1 EAREAAWRWDL
12 NRIRA
17 KGFTDNVVDLMITK
31 LRRLPA
37 ATQEALKQLSCLG
50 NSVKISTLL
59 AVHGGSEE
67 EIHSEFWEAVRAG
80 LVLRLGA
87 TYTFVHDRVLEAAY
101 ALIPESERAAVHL
114 RIGRLFVSRT
124 APEEMEE
131 KIFEIINQL
140 NRSTALIG
148 SLEER
153 EWVAEL
159 NLVAG
164 KRAKTST
171 AYASALTYFVAG
183 HRLLAEESW
192 EQRYALIFALEFQRA
207 ECEFLTGDFPA
218 GEERLSILSRRAED
232 LADSAA
238 IARLQTELYAALDQ
252 NDRAVAAS
260 LKYLRC
266 AGIDWSPHP
275 PNDEVWQEYERIW
288 QQLGS

>member
-1 EAREAAWRWDL
+1 MRAGPCRALAKLVQERTGGNAFFTIQLLTNLAEEHLLEFEAREAAWRWDL

-37 ATQEALKQLSCLG
+37 ATQEALKWLSCLG

-59 AVHGGSEE
+59 PVHGGSED
-67 EIHSEFWEAVRAG
+67 EIHSELWEAVRAG

-87 TYTFVHDRVLEAAY
+87 TYPSVHDRVQEAAY
-101 ALIPESERAAVHL
+101 ALIPESERATVHL

-131 KIFEIINQL
+131 KIFEIVNQL
-140 NRSTALIG
+140 NRGTALIG

-153 EWVAEL
+153 ERVAEL

-192 EQRYALIFALEFQRA
+192 AQRYALIFALEFQRA
-207 ECEFLTGDFPA
+207 ESRCLTGDCP
-218 GEERLSILSRRAED
+218 
-232 LADSAA
+232 
-238 IARLQTELYAALDQ
+238 
-252 NDRAVAAS
+252 
-260 LKYLRC
+260 
-266 AGIDWSPHP
+266 
-275 PNDEVWQEYERIW
+275 
-288 QQLGS
+288 

>member
-1 EAREAAWRWDL
+1 
-12 NRIRA
+12 
-17 KGFTDNVVDLMITK
+17 MITK

-37 ATQEALKQLSCLG
+37 ATQEALKQLCCLG

-87 TYTFVHDRVLEAAY
+87 TYTFVHDRVQEAAY
-101 ALIPESERAAVHL
+101 ALIPESERAAVL
-114 RIGRLFVSRT
+114 VRIGRLCVSR
-124 APEEMEE
+124 AAAEEMEE
-131 KIFEIINQL
+131 KMLEIVNQL
-140 NRSTALIG
+140 NRSTVLIG

-207 ECEFLTGDFPA
+207 ECEVLTGDFPA
-218 GEERLSILSRRAED
+218 AEERLSILSRRAED

-252 NDRAVAAS
+252 NDRAVAAG
-260 LKYLRC
+260 LEYLRC

-275 PNDEVWQEYERIW
+275 TNDEVRQEDERVW
-288 QQLGS
+288 QQLGGRPIETPLHLPPLTDPARQ